1 MRQLKALLLVAALS
15 FSSVLMASTNP
26 EEDRAA
32 ESATI
37 TTSIGELLKD
47 PGFVIEDEITANVR
61 LLLNKNNELV
71 VLSVDSED
79 SSIEGYIKS
88 RLNYQ
93 KLSASFE
100 TLDGEFIVPVRVT
113 PED

>member
-1 MRQLKALLLVAALS
+1 MRQLKALLLVAALT

-26 EEDRAA
+26 EDRAT

-37 TTSIGELLKD
+37 TSTIGKLLKD
-47 PGFVIEDEITANVR
+47 PGFVIDSEITANVR
-61 LLLNKNNELV
+61 LVLNKHNELV

-93 KLSASFE
+93 KLTESFE

>member
-1 MRQLKALLLVAALS
+1 MRQLKALLLVAALT
-15 FSSVLMASTNP
+15 FGSVLMASTNP
-26 EEDRAA
+26 EDRAT

-37 TTSIGELLKD
+37 TNSIGKLLKD
-47 PGFVIEDEITANVR
+47 PGFVIDNEITANVR
-61 LLLNKNNELV
+61 LVLNKNNELV

-79 SSIEGYIKS
+79 SSIVGYIKS

-93 KLSASFE
+93 KLSESFE
-100 TLDGEFIVPVRVT
+100 TLEGEFIVPVRVT